1 MRRILYILALMV
13 ATTVA
18 AHAQS
23 IRLGE
28 TIPAISVSPTIDETL
43 ALYNRDYTCLIFAHS
58 QSKPC
63 IEALHDFGATAKEID
78 LSCAIVVITG
88 EAEADS
94 DAIVER
100 LGIEDYI
107 LAFDDNNRTHKAF
120 GIHYVPFAVIYRTKN
135 SRIEWFGP
143 LHHIKPEIIEEI
155 SNR

>member
-28 TIPAISVSPTIDETL
+28 AIPAISVSPTIDETL

-58 QSKPC
+58 ESTPC
-63 IEALHDFGATAKEID
+63 VDALCDFRTTAKEID
-78 LSCAIVVITG
+78 LTCAIVVITG
-88 EAEADS
+88 ESEVDS
-94 DAIVER
+94 EAIVER
-100 LGIEDYI
+100 LDIEDYI
-107 LAFDDNNRTHKAF
+107 VAFDDNNRTHKAF

-135 SRIEWFGP
+135 SRVEWFGP
-143 LHHIKPEIIEEI
+143 VHHIKPEIIEEI

>member
-28 TIPAISVSPTIDETL
+28 AIPAISVNPTIDETL

-58 QSKPC
+58 ESKPC
-63 IEALHDFGATAKEID
+63 VEALRDFRATAEEIG
-78 LSCAIVVITG
+78 LTCAIVVITG
-88 EAEADS
+88 ESEVDSEA
-94 DAIVER
+94 IIER

-107 LAFDDNNRTHKAF
+107 VAFDDNNRTLKAF

-135 SRIEWFGP
+135 SRVEWFGP
-143 LHHIKPEIIEEI
+143 VHHMGRDIIDKI